1 MVVRTARKGSHRRI
15 AEIGWI
21 GGATK
26 GGWCS
31 SQRVKQR
38 KSRNF
43 FPLFLCSLFLACIP
57 YTMAKYAQ
65 CLPTLAHTTHVAACT
80 SALATPFRIP
90 RICDNIPTHVR
101 YISYH
106 YRVVLKSTTSCHALP
121 HQHCLLLSTIRVITT
136 DQRVC
141 AVPTRRYCVESVSVL
156 FLTLNEK
163 VN

>member
-1 MVVRTARKGSHRRI
+1 MDWRCNKRGMVQQSAS
-15 AEIGWI
+15 E
-21 GGATK
+21 TK
-26 GGWCS
+26 E
-31 SQRVKQR
+31 
-38 KSRNF
+38 SRNF
-43 FPLFLCSLFLACIP
+43 FPFFCVLFFSPCIP

-121 HQHCLLLSTIRVITT
+121 HQHCLLLSPIRVITT

-141 AVPTRRYCVESVSVL
+141 AVPTRRYCVESVSAS
-156 FLTLNEK
+156 FSYIK
-163 VN
+163 